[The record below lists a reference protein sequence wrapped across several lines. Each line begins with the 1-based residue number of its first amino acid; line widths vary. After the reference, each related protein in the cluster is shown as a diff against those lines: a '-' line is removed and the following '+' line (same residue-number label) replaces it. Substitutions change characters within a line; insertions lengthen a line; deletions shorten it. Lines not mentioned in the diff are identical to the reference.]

1 MALAFLAPHIVKL
14 ALVFGPREYFALM
27 VLAFVTVSAAFGDS
41 TLKGMTSLFLGLG
54 LAVVGIDGLTGQERM
69 SFGVPQLLDG
79 VEVTTLA
86 GYRIAPV
93 VVGLIL
99 GPMAEAQLR
108 RALAIAQGDIST
120 LVSTPLSATL
130 LVIAALA
137 FLVPMLLRLRG
148 RGQVLAQFGGDDD

>member
-54 LAVVGIDGLTGQERM
+54 LAVVGIDGLTGQARM

>member
-54 LAVVGIDGLTGQERM
+54 LAVVGIDGLTGQARM

-99 GPMAEAQLR
+99 GPMAEARLR